1 MILKLRNG
9 NITVEHN
16 RVPERVNNIVV
27 MYDFETGTNH
37 YDVKLTVDDSVVHYG
52 NNLVFKYDSPK
63 DKIDLKVELLDT
75 HNTVMRV
82 YTGSF
87 NYYKMSAIGDD
98 TLINVYKELDR
109 LYAENKKL
117 KEQGEVI

>member
-1 MILKLRNG
+1 MILKLRN
-9 NITVEHN
+9 NEITVFN
-16 RVPERVNNIVV
+16 NSVPENVNNIKI

-37 YDVKLTVDDSVVHYG
+37 YDVKLTVDDTVVHYG
-52 NNLVFKYDSPK
+52 NTLIFKYDSPK
-63 DKIDLKVELLDT
+63 DKIDLKVELIDT
-75 HNTVMRV
+75 HGTVMRT

-109 LYAENKKL
+109 LYAENQKL